1 MDHRI
6 SEVLEDQQDLDSL
19 RRRSNLLFQVSKI
32 KPGFS

>member
-19 RRRSNLLFQVSKI
+19 RRRSNLLFQVSQI